1 MFSTSDEAFWQLVGG
16 GNCDVI
22 IEPHTQWEEVG
33 VMDGSTTT
41 SDFNPNL
48 CLFPAMISSCVC
60 VQGKKTT
67 LKYNIICFR

>member
-48 CLFPAMISSCVC
+48 CLFPAMISS
-60 VQGKKTT
+60 
-67 LKYNIICFR
+67 